1 MVLRPENMVNPKQAT
16 GEIEIMVKSLSVLNR
31 AADKLP
37 FSIREFQKAKEGL
50 RMRYRYLDLRFPE
63 MQRNMR
69 VRSQM
74 FAAMREFL
82 VHRCDFVDVETPTL
96 FKATPGVST
105 WMFGGLRTMQS
116 AFGFRSLIVVLYRE
130 LKSLLYRHD
139 FRASSTLWCKVRSNS
154 NRC

>member
-1 MVLRPENMVNPKQAT
+1 MLRPENMVNPKQAT
-16 GEIEIMVKSLSVLNR
+16 GKIEIMVESLSVLNR

-69 VRSQM
+69 ARSQM
-74 FAAMREFL
+74 LAAMREFL
-82 VHRCDFVDVETPTL
+82 VHECNFVDVETPTL

-105 WMFGGLRTMQS
+105 WMSGGLRTVQS
-116 AFGFRSLIVVLYRE
+116 AFGCRRLIVVLCRE
-130 LKSLLYRHD
+130 RKSLLCRRG